1 MTGPFDAGT
10 AFVRVSPDLSK
21 FFADAKA
28 HVSRLRL
35 EAPVQLTVDA
45 TRFRTQVE
53 TALRSVRRT
62 IDVEVNVDWNRFQ
75 NQLNNRAMVGRTV
88 TMNLDVDTRTAA
100 AEIDAFIRSIPRS
113 VTIRVDADTRVA
125 ADEIDLLLRRLR
137 GRHTLDIDTNRAGG
151 VGGAVS
157 SLLGSLTG
165 IVRMGGLAKVA
176 MIGLGVVTLIPL
188 IASARE
194 ALGVIALLPA
204 AATAAAATI
213 ATMVVGTRGVT
224 DAITAGA
231 EAANQSASSQADSAK
246 NIERA
251 QRGVRDAYENAALT
265 AERGADS
272 LVAAE
277 ENVADAQKA
286 SKRAQD
292 DLTQSRKDAL
302 EQIQDL
308 NLELKG
314 SALDERGAI
323 LSLQRAQ
330 ERLRDLGKNGQPVT
344 QLDVAEAVLGV
355 DQAKQRIDE
364 VRERNADLR
373 DDAIKANREGIE
385 GNANV
390 IAAKENVVQANKD
403 VATSERD
410 LQRTIRDVARDNRNA
425 QEAIADAIDAV
436 ATASKQANPALD
448 KYNEALQDI
457 SPNARQFVQDL
468 RSIAD
473 EWKATRFV
481 VQDELFDGL
490 GTSVVNLAEA
500 QMPVVEQGMA
510 KIADRINENLKGA
523 LSFMSSDEF
532 GLDLTTIFDNTAVA
546 VDYLLQGLGKLG
558 EGLMD
563 VATVGSEFLP
573 GLMGGENGE
582 GGFLG
587 WAQRFADSMGRMRES
602 GELKEWIQGAI
613 DKFAELWHIGGQ
625 IVDLID
631 NILDGGEETGDGM
644 LVSISQTL
652 DKWNEFL
659 GSEEGQRRLKE
670 FFENVKST
678 CSAIADIISGAAQ
691 VAGWF
696 SGATPGRTAA
706 VVKDPTGPADSGP
719 SLVPEQLAPGEAESA
734 GWLSQLW
741 NLDDNSTGLGGKFSR
756 GFNSFFGYN
765 NETEAYDG
773 GMWNP
778 NNEGTVGHWFGNI
791 GNRTGNWFNNQIG
804 EIGDLF
810 TGEPTIGGKPVSDI
824 WGSLFGGD
832 DEPQGDAS
840 RVGGGGRSAGARPED
855 YAAFEAELG
864 IGGDE
869 GSGLF
874 DGAKQSWDSFTASVS
889 DKAGGVGDWLG
900 DVTSRAGELGTGFL
914 DDVKGSAS
922 DSWNGLVD
930 GVTDGWNSHIAPA
943 WETLRTEG
951 LGGLANDFLANI
963 TDGAVTSWGDLPSAI
978 GSGVSDIVD
987 KHFPGLKS
995 GLEGVRGFFGEIGQ
1009 GIKDTWSDVLSF
1021 MSEKVNWVISNV
1033 INGGIGRAYS
1043 SVDKFLL
1050 GKLPDWTDVPLIG
1063 MQTGGVVPLEPGTTR
1078 GKDGVIRVL
1087 APGEVVMSVPAVEA
1101 AGLDNLLAFNSAA
1114 QQGKRPQ
1121 SEGMFQ
1127 IGMETGGR
1135 VTKDDPAWEALKRG
1149 HDFAKA
1155 QDGKPYQWAGPR
1167 FVNDSFDCSG
1177 FMSSI
1182 AAAILGQDV
1191 WKRYFYT
1198 GSFNGGESG
1207 PMGFKRGLG
1216 AGFSIGVHDDPGG
1229 PGGGHTAGTLSGIEG
1244 LPDINVESGG
1254 MEGDV
1259 QYGGNAAGA
1268 SNGQFPWKYHLP
1280 IVDGAFVD
1288 PGPGGGGSGPDKK
1301 GWLATKAEEIIG
1313 AILTPIREKVE
1324 QIGTPPPAFME
1335 ALPALFEQ
1343 VTAPFSEFVT
1353 SKIDGLGDAV
1363 SGIYDTVKDAVGDG
1377 ISWLRELNPLNRD
1390 TGGSLP
1396 PGLNLV
1402 NNATGSNEYVVNP
1415 EHWKILADFL
1425 AQLKQGVPLAV
1436 AVPKASDDP
1445 EGDKVLADGLA
1456 TYGDGVDRSQGYG
1469 PDLTGTTP
1477 ESLLST
1483 YPDRIAGAGKAFL
1496 QANADQFF
1504 SDIGFTPG
1512 GGALGAL
1519 ANAVWTVPQ
1528 QIAANAAQQVPYAQT
1543 PAGQAAIATLGQQ
1556 GLDPSGTGQA
1566 ARVAQAQA
1574 TQPLL
1579 GAAEW
1584 SAGVDGA
1591 PQIHLHVQDLNE
1603 AMGRARTFLNQQ
1615 TLSFTRR

>member
-1 MTGPFDAGT
+1 MHLT
-10 AFVRVSPDLSK
+10 
-21 FFADAKA
+21 
-28 HVSRLRL
+28 
-35 EAPVQLTVDA
+35 APVQLAVDA
-45 TRFRTQVE
+45 SRYRAQVE
-53 TALRSVRRT
+53 SAIRSVRPVVDVQVRADWDSFQRQLNSRT
-62 IDVEVNVDWNRFQ
+62 LVGRDISIAVNVD
-75 NQLNNRAMVGRTV
+75 
-88 TMNLDVDTRTAA
+88 TRVAA

-125 ADEIDLLLRRLR
+125 ADEVDLLLRRLR
-137 GRHTLDIDTNRAGG
+137 QRYTIDIDTNSGG
-151 VGGAVS
+151 GLGGGAARLLS
-157 SLLGSLTG
+157 SLGG
-165 IVRMGGLAKVA
+165 IAKMAGVAKIA

-204 AATAAAATI
+204 AAAAAAATI

-277 ENVADAQKA
+277 ESVVDAQKA

-330 ERLRDLGKNGQPVT
+330 ERLRTLGQNGQPVT

-355 DQAKQRIDE
+355 DEAKQRIDE

-373 DDAIKANREGIE
+373 EDAIKANKDGIE
-385 GNANV
+385 GSEGV
-390 IAAKENVVQANKD
+390 IAAKENVEQANKNL
-403 VATSERD
+403 VTSERD
-410 LQRTIRDVARDNRNA
+410 LQRTQRDVARDNRNA
-425 QEAIADAIDAV
+425 QEAIADAVDAV
-436 ATASKQANPALD
+436 ADATKNANPALD
-448 KYNEALQDI
+448 KYNEALKDL
-457 SPNARQFVQDL
+457 SPNAQQFVKDL

-473 EWKATRFV
+473 EWKETRFA

-490 GTSVVNLAEA
+490 GTSIVDLANA
-500 QMPVVEQGMA
+500 QMPEVEAGLS
-510 KIADRINENLKGA
+510 KIADKINENLKGA
-523 LSFMSSDEF
+523 LSFMSTDEF
-532 GLDLTTIFDNTAVA
+532 GLDLATIFDNTAEA

-558 EGLMD
+558 EGLFD

-587 WAQRFADSMGRMRES
+587 WAQRFADSMDRMRES

-659 GSEEGQRRLKE
+659 GSEEGQRRLEE
-670 FFENVKST
+670 FFENVRAT
-678 CSAIADIISGAAQ
+678 CSAIADIIDKAASAARWFRGANTPRRDMEVYEAQ
-691 VAGWF
+691 ERGENVGW
-696 SGATPGRTAA
+696 T
-706 VVKDPTGPADSGP
+706 
-719 SLVPEQLAPGEAESA
+719 PEQLDEGQADGA
-734 GWLSQLW
+734 GFISGAW
-741 NLDDNSTGLGGKFSR
+741 NAADNDAGFWGGVAR
-756 GFNSFFGYN
+756 NFNSVLGYN
-765 NETEAYDG
+765 NETDEYDG
-773 GMWNP
+773 GLWK
-778 NNEGTVGHWFGNI
+778 
-791 GNRTGNWFNNQIG
+791 R
-804 EIGDLF
+804 
-810 TGEPTIGGKPVSDI
+810 
-824 WGSLFGGD
+824 LFGGD
-832 DEPQGDAS
+832 DEPKGDAS
-840 RVGGGGRSAGARPED
+840 RVGGGGRSVGARPED
-855 YAAFEAELG
+855 YAAYEAELG
-864 IGGDE
+864 IAPEEQPGWLSKTASGVGNWFSEQGSEIGDMFSGPMTVGGKPISE
-869 GSGLF
+869 IF
-874 DGAKQSWDSFTASVS
+874 DDAKTSWGNFTTSVS
-889 DKAGGVGDWLG
+889 DTAGGVGTWLG
-900 DVTSRAGELGTGFL
+900 DVTTRAGELGSGFI
-914 DDVKGSAS
+914 DDVKGTAS
-922 DSWNGLVD
+922 DAWNSLSND
-930 GVTDGWNSHIAPA
+930 ITAGWNEHIAPA

-951 LGGLANDFLANI
+951 LGGLADSFLANI

-978 GSGVSDIVD
+978 GTGVSDIVD
-987 KHFPGLKS
+987 KHFPGLKT
-995 GLEGVRGFFGEIGQ
+995 GLDGVKGFFSEIGQ
-1009 GIKDTWSDVLSF
+1009 GIKDIWSDVTAF
-1021 MSEKVNWVISNV
+1021 MSEKINWVISNV

-1050 GKLPDWTDVPLIG
+1050 GKLPDWNDVPLIG
-1063 MQTGGVVPLEPGTTR
+1063 METGGEVPLEPGTKR

-1101 AGLDNLLAFNSAA
+1101 AGVDNLLAFNAAA

-1135 VTKDDPAWEALKRG
+1135 VTKDDPAWDALKRG

-1182 AAAILGQDV
+1182 AAAILGQDT

-1198 GSFNGGESG
+1198 GSFNGGENG

-1288 PGPGGGGSGPDKK
+1288 PGPGGGGNGPDKK

-1313 AILTPIREKVE
+1313 AILSPIRDKVND
-1324 QIGTPPPAFME
+1324 IGTPPPAFME

-1343 VTAPFSEFVT
+1343 VTAPLSEFVT

-1363 SGIYDTVKDAVGDG
+1363 AGIYDTVKDAVGDG

-1425 AQLKQGVPLAV
+1425 AQLKAGVPLAV
-1436 AVPKASDDP
+1436 AVPKSSGDP

-1456 TYGDGVDRSQGYG
+1456 TYGDGVDRTQGYG
-1469 PDLTGTTP
+1469 PDLTGSSP
-1477 ESLLST
+1477 QSVLST

-1496 QANADQFF
+1496 QANVDGFF

-1528 QIAANAAQQVPYAQT
+1528 QIAANAASAQGQVPYAQT
-1543 PAGQAAIATLGQQ
+1543 PAGMAAMATLAQQ

-1566 ARVAQAQA
+1566 ARVATAQA
-1574 TQPLL
+1574 SQPIA
-1579 GAAEW
+1579 AAEW
-1584 SAGVDGA
+1584 DGSGA
-1591 PQIHLHVQDLNE
+1591 SPQIHLHVQNLDE